1 MKTLFV
7 VAIASI
13 VAVGCMSVKEVQVE
27 MIQAQLIKIDTIF
40 RQPNLSRQQLTWKGA
55 DNIEY
60 ISFVSMDQVYPLGV
74 SLLVMKTK

>member
-1 MKTLFV
+1 MKTFLIAMCVLV
-7 VAIASI
+7 VL
-13 VAVGCMSVKEVQVE
+13 GCTSGKEIQVE

-40 RQPNLSRQQLTWKGA
+40 RRPDLSQQQLTWKGA

-74 SLLVMKTK
+74 SLYVMKTR